1 MTSELEVRPSKSSST
16 VELRPVEPMTEVQV
30 LALTPPTTGS
40 SLPTEGL
47 KRKRGRPPGST
58 NKQKRVTP
66 LVEQHVAAMIAA
78 GTSQRQ
84 VSTALKLPRDAV
96 ATIAAKPTTQELV
109 VALRETIRNSTLYGL
124 QAATEG
130 AYDFLAGTIQSRDA
144 KSFQLVANGLANM
157 ERTAASASG
166 ESRRVDATL
175 TGQLDTN
182 VTAEAKAIL
191 AAFLGVIPSEEQ
203 G

>member
-1 MTSELEVRPSKSSST
+1 MDLLTEETTLQGSPASSQAPSAA
-16 VELRPVEPMTEVQV
+16 PIEP
-30 LALTPPTTGS
+30 
-40 SLPTEGL
+40 L

-66 LVEQHVAAMIAA
+66 LVEQHVAAMLAG
-78 GTSQRQ
+78 GTSQHQ
-84 VSTALKLPRDAV
+84 ISAALKIPRGAI

-191 AAFLGVIPSEEQ
+191 AAFLGVVPTEEQ

>member
-1 MTSELEVRPSKSSST
+1 M
-16 VELRPVEPMTEVQV
+16 EPTNEVQV
-30 LALTPPTTGS
+30 LALTPPRDTS
-40 SLPTEGL
+40 NLQVNVEPVRYMEPV

-78 GTSQRQ
+78 GTSQHQ
-84 VSTALKLPRDAV
+84 ISAALKVPRSAI

-191 AAFLGVIPSEEQ
+191 AAFLGVIPTEADS
-203 G
+203 